1 MAHPKQQT
9 ETPITILHIDASAR
23 SAGSV
28 TRGLSARIVDQ
39 LTARHGDVNVIRRDL
54 AGGVP
59 FITEAFTA
67 GINTA
72 EDQRTPEQVAALATS
87 DALVADLQAADIVVI
102 GTPIYN
108 FGVPAVF
115 KAWFDQVARVGLT
128 FRYTE
133 NGPVGLLERKKAY
146 VAMASGGTR
155 LGSEIDFASTWLRH
169 ALGFIGIHDV
179 ELIGAGRVLADDQA
193 VARAE
198 EAVARIAA

>member
-1 MAHPKQQT
+1 MT
-9 ETPITILHIDASAR
+9 TTILHIDASAR

-28 TRGLSARIVDQ
+28 TRGLSARILDQ
-39 LTARHGDVNVIRRDL
+39 LKTRHGDIEIIRRDL
-54 AGGVP
+54 AEGVP
-59 FITEAFTA
+59 FVDEAFTA
-67 GINTA
+67 AINKFPEDRSAA
-72 EDQRTPEQVAALATS
+72 EAASLATS
-87 DALVADLQAADIVVI
+87 DALVADLQTADIVVI

-115 KAWFDQVARVGLT
+115 KAWFDQVARAGIT

-133 NGPVGLLERKKAY
+133 NGPVGLLEGKKAY

-179 ELIGAGRVLADDQA
+179 ELIGAGRVLADDEA

>member
-1 MAHPKQQT
+1 MT
-9 ETPITILHIDASAR
+9 TTILHIDASAR

-28 TRGLSARIVDQ
+28 TRGLSARILDQ
-39 LTARHGDVNVIRRDL
+39 LKTRHGDIKIIRRDL
-54 AGGVP
+54 AEGVP
-59 FITEAFTA
+59 FVDEAFTA
-67 GINTA
+67 AINKSPEDRSAA
-72 EDQRTPEQVAALATS
+72 EAASLATS

-115 KAWFDQVARVGLT
+115 KAWFDQVARAGIT

-133 NGPVGLLERKKAY
+133 NGPVGLLEGKKAY

-179 ELIGAGRVLADDQA
+179 ELIGAGRVLADDEA

>member
-1 MAHPKQQT
+1 MT
-9 ETPITILHIDASAR
+9 TTILHIDASAR

-28 TRGLSARIVDQ
+28 TRGLSARILDQ
-39 LTARHGDVNVIRRDL
+39 LKTRHGDIEIIRRDL
-54 AGGVP
+54 AEGIP

-67 GINTA
+67 AINTPA
-72 EDQRTPEQVAALATS
+72 DQRTPGQVAALATS

-115 KAWFDQVARVGLT
+115 KAWFDQVARVGVT

-133 NGPVGLLERKKAY
+133 NGPVGLLDGKKAY
-146 VAMASGGTR
+146 VAMASGGTK
-155 LGSEIDFASTWLRH
+155 LGSEIDFASGWLRH

-179 ELIGAGRVLADDQA
+179 ELIGAGRVLADDEA

>member
-1 MAHPKQQT
+1 MT
-9 ETPITILHIDASAR
+9 TTILHIDASAR

-28 TRGLSARIVDQ
+28 TRGLSARILDQ
-39 LTARHGDVNVIRRDL
+39 LKTRHGDIEIIRRDL
-54 AGGVP
+54 AEGVP
-59 FITEAFTA
+59 FVDEAFTA
-67 GINTA
+67 AINKSPEDRSAA
-72 EDQRTPEQVAALATS
+72 EAASLATS
-87 DALVADLQAADIVVI
+87 DALVADLQTADIVVI

-115 KAWFDQVARVGLT
+115 KAWFDQVARVGIT

-133 NGPVGLLERKKAY
+133 NGPVGLLEGKKAY
-146 VAMASGGTR
+146 VAMASGGTK
-155 LGSEIDFASTWLRH
+155 LGSEIDFASGWLRH

-179 ELIGAGRVLADDQA
+179 ELIGAGRVLADDEA

>member
-1 MAHPKQQT
+1 MT
-9 ETPITILHIDASAR
+9 TTILHIDASAR

-28 TRGLSARIVDQ
+28 TRGLSARILDQ
-39 LTARHGDVNVIRRDL
+39 LKTRHGDIEIIRRDL
-54 AGGVP
+54 AEGIP

-67 GINTA
+67 AINTPA
-72 EDQRTPEQVAALATS
+72 DQRTPGQVAALATS
-87 DALVADLQAADIVVI
+87 DALVVDLQAADIVVI

-115 KAWFDQVARVGLT
+115 KAWFDQVARVGVT

-133 NGPVGLLERKKAY
+133 NGPVGLLDGKKAY
-146 VAMASGGTR
+146 VAMASGGTK
-155 LGSEIDFASTWLRH
+155 LGSDIDFASGWLRH

-179 ELIGAGRVLADDQA
+179 ELIGAGRVLADDEA

>member
-1 MAHPKQQT
+1 MMT
-9 ETPITILHIDASAR
+9 TTILHIDASAR

-28 TRGLSARIVDQ
+28 TRGLSARILDQ
-39 LTARHGDVNVIRRDL
+39 LKTRHGDIKIIRRDL
-54 AGGVP
+54 AEGVP
-59 FITEAFTA
+59 FVDEAFTA
-67 GINTA
+67 AINKSPEDRSAA
-72 EDQRTPEQVAALATS
+72 EAASLATS

-115 KAWFDQVARVGLT
+115 KAWFDQVARAGIT

-133 NGPVGLLERKKAY
+133 NGPVGLLEGKKAY

-179 ELIGAGRVLADDQA
+179 ELIGAGRVLADDEA

>member
-1 MAHPKQQT
+1 MT
-9 ETPITILHIDASAR
+9 TTILHIDASAR

-28 TRGLSARIVDQ
+28 TRGLSARILDQ
-39 LTARHGDVNVIRRDL
+39 LKTRHGDIEIIRRDL
-54 AGGVP
+54 AEGIP

-67 GINTA
+67 AINTPA
-72 EDQRTPEQVAALATS
+72 DQRTPGQVAALATS

-115 KAWFDQVARVGLT
+115 KAWFDQVARVGVT

-133 NGPVGLLERKKAY
+133 NGPVGLLDGKKAY
-146 VAMASGGTR
+146 VAMASGGTK
-155 LGSEIDFASTWLRH
+155 LGSDIDFASGWLRH

-179 ELIGAGRVLADDQA
+179 ELIGAGRVLADDEA